1 MITPTVKRSKQC
13 NGNTILKF
21 NLSSITP
28 SISTNF
34 NTNLASSNLWL
45 TATNYLLDLQWTVY
59 RYMLL
64 LVSMMVR
71 MLMWWW
77 VMVGVRSRNAQLV
90 FSERAVG
97 PRHSTIDNRQT
108 SIVDCRKS
116 KIGDQ
121 SDCVLIVLAGFL
133 FDNSTFDG
141 SSTISWM

>member
-1 MITPTVKRSKQC
+1 VNCVPVH
-13 NGNTILKF
+13 
-21 NLSSITP
+21 
-28 SISTNF
+28 
-34 NTNLASSNLWL
+34 
-45 TATNYLLDLQWTVY
+45 ATFSFHDGTHVD
-59 RYMLL
+59 
-64 LVSMMVR
+64 V
-71 MLMWWW
+71 